1 MKPYMKDH
9 GGLRRDD
16 PTMPPMRTANPGM
29 VALAALS
36 VVIVTFPI
44 ALGGT
49 IEWARAA
56 FVLAVALIALGCAL
70 SVARHGLPHNPALRP
85 ALWLTL
91 PLLAAQALV
100 GAQVLLGWSGDAG
113 ASYRSLLLG
122 LAYTLLFLL
131 TVLVFHSRERVMLL
145 IGVLVASGTLQAFYG
160 ATVSLSGGEFDLLG
174 NRHGGGR
181 VTGTFTGPNTLA
193 AYLLIPL
200 SLGIG
205 LLLALRNP
213 QPWSLRGVL
222 ELLTGPRVGLRL
234 GLIVMV
240 IGLVMTASRSGNLAF
255 GVSLLL
261 VGVVFVLRLRENRLR
276 NLLLLLSIV
285 VVDVLI
291 LSQYFG
297 LERLRDRVLDLD
309 VRLERVEL
317 VAPGSPGVSPSA
329 GDAPSPAEVSPAAS
343 NATRTTLRIDQT
355 RETMA
360 AAALRLSAEHRW
372 TGYGADALRSGIQQ
386 HWPLMSEWY
395 VDHVHNDY
403 LQFLTEYGLPAA
415 LALGVFLLAIG
426 VIALRALLGV
436 ESHFRSGLGF
446 GVVMALL
453 ALGIHALSDFP
464 LQRPAVAA
472 TVMVLCALGVLS
484 LWHPS
489 PRTRARPARQRSN
502 SLIRV

>member
-1 MKPYMKDH
+1 MKVNGSTQCISPRMLSMQTEK
-9 GGLRRDD
+9 
-16 PTMPPMRTANPGM
+16 PGV
-29 VALAALS
+29 VAIAALS
-36 VVIVTFPI
+36 AVIVTFPI

-70 SVARHGLPHNPALRP
+70 SIVRHGLPHNPALRP
-85 ALWLTL
+85 ALWLAL

-100 GAQVLLGWSGDAG
+100 GAQLLFGWSGDVG

-131 TVLVFHSRERVMLL
+131 TVLIFNSRGRLTLL

-160 ATVSLSGGEFDLLG
+160 ASVALSGGEFDLLG
-174 NRHGGGR
+174 NRHGSGR
-181 VTGTFTGPNTLA
+181 VTGTYTGPNTLA
-193 AYLLIPL
+193 AYLLITL

-255 GVSLLL
+255 GASLLL
-261 VGVVFVLRLRENRLR
+261 VGAVFVLRVREHRLR

-285 VVDVLI
+285 VIDVLI

-297 LERLRDRVLDLD
+297 LDRLRDRVLDLD
-309 VRLERVEL
+309 IRVERVEL
-317 VAPGSPGVSPSA
+317 AAPGSLLTTADPDGALSIA
-329 GDAPSPAEVSPAAS
+329 DVSPATGVG
-343 NATRTTLRIDQT
+343 TRTTLRIDQT

-360 AAALRLSAEHRW
+360 AAALQLSGEHRW

-395 VDHVHNDY
+395 VDHAHNDY
-403 LQFLTEYGLPAA
+403 LQFLAEYGLPATLA
-415 LALGVFLLAIG
+415 LAGFLLAIG
-426 VIALRALLGV
+426 AIALRALLQV
-436 ESHFRSGLGF
+436 ESRFRSGLGF

-453 ALGIHALSDFP
+453 ALGIHALSDFRCSARRWP
-464 LQRPAVAA
+464 
-472 TVMVLCALGVLS
+472 
-484 LWHPS
+484 
-489 PRTRARPARQRSN
+489 PR
-502 SLIRV
+502 